1 MKSSTRALIV
11 LAVFVAAA
19 IGLLG
24 WSVLRT
30 QAEKAEVEGKI
41 IKELSAED
49 VKTILE
55 SQYGQQ
61 PGALQQLAGSVEAR
75 QNLLDKQFKPL
86 LALAS
91 EARKTGVADSAEV
104 KNQLELAE
112 LELLG
117 VAYDEKQQPDMT
129 DPRAGA
135 QPFSYIKTE
144 EVEAFY
150 KEAGAEKKFEEL
162 VKTLEESNPAKTKIP
177 EAQLKQIKEQY
188 AKLVIAANRAK
199 ADKMDAD
206 PKTRLLIGF
215 QQARTLAQAYGQSHE
230 KELEVKDEEVKAY
243 IKDHPEYDGSSKKA
257 KAEEVLKRA
266 KAGEDFAALANEF
279 SEDPGNRDQ
288 ASGAPKGGLYEDI
301 EKGMFQPSF
310 ENAALALEPGNIAD
324 GLVETPFGYHII
336 KLEGKGASKAKDA
349 KDAAGKETYN
359 VRHVLIGT
367 TFQDPKNPMARP
379 VPFEQAAKQA
389 AQQAKVQE
397 FIKGI
402 EARNP
407 INLPKAEDIKLDAPA
422 MPENPMMP
430 GMPPG
435 AALPPGMDEQ
445 HGPDDGH
452 NHGGSPAPKGKPAE
466 KPKNN

>member
-1 MKSSTRALIV
+1 MKSSTRALVV

-24 WSVLRT
+24 WSVLRA
-30 QAEKAEVEGKI
+30 QAKKAELEGKI

-61 PGALQQLAGSVEAR
+61 PGALQQIAGSVEAR

-91 EARKTGVADSAEV
+91 EARKTGIADSAEV
-104 KNQLELAE
+104 KSQLELAE

-117 VAYDEKQQPDMT
+117 VAYDEKQTPDMS
-129 DPRAGA
+129 DPKAGG
-135 QPFSYIKTE
+135 QPFSYIKPE

-162 VKTLEESNPAKTKIP
+162 VKTLEATNPAKTKLP
-177 EAQLKQIKEQY
+177 AAQLTPLKEQY
-188 AKLVIAANRAK
+188 ANLAIAANRAK
-199 ADKMDAD
+199 AEKMQDD

-243 IKDHPEYDGSSKKA
+243 IKEHPEYDGSSKKA

-288 ASGAPKGGLYEDI
+288 ATGAPKGGLYENI

-324 GLVETPFGYHII
+324 GLIETPFGYHII
-336 KLEGKGASKAKDA
+336 KLEGKGTSKAKDA
-349 KDAAGKETYN
+349 PDKETYN
-359 VRHVLIGT
+359 VRHILIGT
-367 TFQDPKNPMARP
+367 TYSDPKNPMARP

-397 FIKGI
+397 FLKGI

-407 INLPKAEDIKLDAPA
+407 ITLPKAEDIKLDVPA

-435 AALPPGMDEQ
+435 AAMPPEMGEQ

-452 NHGGSPAPKGKPAE
+452 NHGGSAAPKGKPAE
-466 KPKNN
+466 KPKKNN